1 MLMQTFPRL
10 RRMTMAPGKPIVVH
24 TELEIL
30 GDYSLQLNRWM
41 LKAIGA
47 WPKSHST
54 KFEKIV
60 SILLIITCYFFVL
73 ITVLPCILHLIFEDD
88 DLRTK
93 VIILGPL
100 SHWFLGGVGYTTLLV
115 HNKEIKWCVDQV
127 KSDWRNATRP
137 EVQQLMLKDA
147 KFGRYVVAFCATLT
161 EFSAACFTLVR
172 ALTTEVIVVGN
183 ETRIMRMLPCV
194 PYREL
199 VPVHTSPTYELML
212 VAQFVSGFIIS
223 CAFVGA
229 FSLATVF
236 TIHTHSQLNVL
247 MMSITELVDE
257 SREKSFERDIGAVV
271 RKHLSIFSFISH
283 IEAIMNEI
291 CFMELFKCTFS
302 ICLLG
307 YYILM
312 EWAQQDFRTMTGY
325 ISVFSSMTFN
335 IFMLCF
341 IGETIKEQASV
352 QCKFLGSI

>member
-1 MLMQTFPRL
+1 
-10 RRMTMAPGKPIVVH
+10 MTPGKPIVVH

-41 LKAIGA
+41 LSAIGA
-47 WPKSHST
+47 WPKSQST

-60 SILLIITCYFFVL
+60 SILLIVTCYFFVL

-147 KFGRYVVAFCATLT
+147 KFGRYVVAFCATLMQCAVAW
-161 EFSAACFTLVR
+161 FSTGK
-172 ALTTEVIVVGN
+172 ALTTEIIMVGN
-183 ETRIMRMLPCV
+183 ETRIMRMLPCTA
-194 PYREL
+194 YRKL
-199 VPVHTSPTYELML
+199 IPVHTSPTYELVL
-212 VAQFVSGFIIS
+212 IAQYISGVIVNN
-223 CAFVGA
+223 AFAGA

-236 TIHTHSQLNVL
+236 TIHAHSQLNVL
-247 MMSITELVDE
+247 MMSITELVDR
-257 SREKSFERDIGAVV
+257 SRGQKSFGLNDIDAIVE
-271 RKHLSIFSFISH
+271 KHLSIYSFISH

-302 ICLLG
+302 VCLLG

-312 EWAQQDFRTMTGY
+312 EWAQQDFRSMTTY
-325 ISVFSSMTFN
+325 ISVLSSMTFN

-341 IGETIKEQASV
+341 IGETIMEQASL
-352 QCKFLGSI
+352 Q